1 MARPGN
7 SGQPGAYQREAAA
20 TAFYDGFGYEV
31 VEGDETTN
39 PAGVVVGPMQM
50 PPD

>member
-1 MARPGN
+1 MVRPGISDP
-7 SGQPGAYQREAAA
+7 SGTYQREAAA

-31 VEGDETTN
+31 VAGDETTN
-39 PAGVVVGPMQM
+39 PAGFVVGPMQM